1 MRDNIFEVQIEPLF
15 SDLESDLSELDFELS
30 TTFNE
35 ELEIIEDGFSFSSS
49 LKDISRFICVNLF
62 EQLDGN
68 IQAVLYVVNNWER
81 LGKSLDDNSLVN
93 KNDEV
98 VLSVFVNVYYQTID
112 YFKKQFLTHLG
123 EKVEL
128 DNEDI
133 IDPQIES
140 FISSTGLR
148 QRKFSYLLEATGS
161 NGIELVTS
169 STIRRFE
176 IKQTEREKVEMLNS
190 IFLRFILKPDESEE
204 LLLTLANKFP
214 NLEQSFINILNQA
227 RCVNINLGDSIIEIS
242 PPFEEYSY
250 QVDCMVRIY
259 TFNGNGFDV
268 LQYSLPYYQDEVDT
282 VTRNLSKSFK
292 ARIVNTGNTNNF
304 LSNNILSNLYI
315 CSVANPSTILNSF
328 PSLVEFGGAK
338 VIDIVSEIVNPQIN
352 IIEDRI
358 HPFIVDYIKS
368 PSFTNDLNKHR
379 QFAQKYKQVFL
390 SAFATLDS
398 NVRYENPEIE
408 ELLRSGELLN
418 AVINNEDVGS
428 ILLNASDGQVSHL
441 SVSADGNCDS
451 VSGILGVDE
460 VQDSGSFSESE
471 ISTMH
476 LNGKVMSL
484 TKSGDRRL
492 DLMSFTDSKGKER
505 KLFICPVCQ
514 LQGNKNYVDI
524 CNDSCPSCNIK
535 LSSLRLAAERNNLS
549 KFLEQYP
556 STKNHNTPI
565 QEGNGIFQ
573 VIFDLFGAVFSLF

>member
-15 SDLESDLSELDFELS
+15 SDLESDLSELDLELS

-62 EQLDGN
+62 EQFNGN

-81 LGKSLDDNSLVN
+81 LVKSLDDNSLVN
-93 KNDEV
+93 KNDEFI
-98 VLSVFVNVYYQTID
+98 LSVFINVYYQTID

-123 EKVEL
+123 EKVEF

-133 IDPQIES
+133 LDPQIES

-148 QRKFSYLLEATGS
+148 QRKFSYLLGATGS

-282 VTRNLSKSFK
+282 VIRNLYESFD
-292 ARIVNTGNTNNF
+292 AIIVNTGNTNNF
-304 LSNNILSNLYI
+304 LSNNVLSNLYI

-358 HPFIVDYIKS
+358 HPFIVDYINS

-390 SAFATLDS
+390 SAFVTLDS

-418 AVINNEDVGS
+418 AVINNEDIGS
-428 ILLNASDGQVSHL
+428 ILLNASDGQISQL
-441 SVSADGNCDS
+441 SVSANGNCDS
-451 VSGILGVDE
+451 VSGIIGEDAA
-460 VQDSGSFSESE
+460 QDSGSFSESE
-471 ISTMH
+471 ISAMH
-476 LNGKVMSL
+476 LNGKVTSL
-484 TKSGDRRL
+484 TKPGDLKL

-514 LQGNKNYVDI
+514 LQGIKNYVDI
-524 CNDSCPSCNIK
+524 CNDSCPKCNVE
-535 LSSLRLAAERNNLS
+535 LSGLRLAAERNNLGE
-549 KFLEQYP
+549 FVEQY
-556 STKNHNTPI
+556 SGAKDYNTGKH
-565 QEGNGIFQ
+565 EGNGFFQ